1 MNIASSFN
9 LFISKI
15 YKNDSSKEIEKT
27 SLELLVYSKI
37 DIVGNNWNPIDELH
51 EIFLTPKFSFNCS
64 IARKERKKSN
74 FQSIARQ
81 FPK

>member
-1 MNIASSFN
+1 MQVLLTY
-9 LFISKI
+9 LFQKFTKMIQVKRSK
-15 YKNDSSKEIEKT
+15 KP

-74 FQSIARQ
+74 FQFIARQ